1 MKIDKNTLAQ
11 MKLELVAVF
20 DLCDKMDNGSALLD
34 FIQGSNYARSCYWV
48 KAHIWAM
55 MEEGTVTEAAWE
67 FFSSIPKNRAHNL
80 YPCDTNDDTL
90 ATALKAIAKELA
102 SDGICWDTGTGGVKA
117 IA

>member
-11 MKLELVAVF
+11 MKTELLAVF
-20 DLCDKMDNGSALLD
+20 ELCDKMGQGGALLD
-34 FIQGSNYARSCYWV
+34 FTEGSKYARSCYWV

-55 MEEGTVTEAAWE
+55 MEQDSVTEEAWT
-67 FFSSIPKNRAHNL
+67 FFSSMPKNEDHNL

-90 ATALKAIAKELA
+90 ATALKAIAKELVNE
-102 SDGICWDTGTGGVKA
+102 GICWNTGTGEVKA